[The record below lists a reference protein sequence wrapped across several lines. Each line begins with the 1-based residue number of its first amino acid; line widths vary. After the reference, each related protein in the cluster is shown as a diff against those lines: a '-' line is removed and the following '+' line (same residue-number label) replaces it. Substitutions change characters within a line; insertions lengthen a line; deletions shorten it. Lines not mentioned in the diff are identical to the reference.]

1 MKKAPVVSGFS
12 KFLRGLVITGL
23 GLLLP
28 VQLALLWLASLD
40 APVQLP
46 SSLTES
52 LTNRLAEQG
61 LRLQA
66 RQFWVLPDQSLAA
79 DDVSLEVIGLTG
91 EVFTADRIEVG
102 VSLPELLAGR
112 VSPTRVRL
120 RGGKLWCP
128 AAVSRLGQSRLLIE
142 DIRLEARREGRW
154 LMVPS
159 LLARSGKFIASFHGE
174 LPSALLQRDAATG
187 ETPATGGIPE
197 QAAKLLR
204 QIEETLLIAERS
216 GGASINLAAHGNAEG
231 GATLQGHAV
240 LGNDWSQEG
249 LGLIQAREMLAL
261 GELKLN
267 ARGALLAWQAR
278 VTAKHLSFRD
288 IQAGQLTLQ
297 LTGAGSLV
305 ETQGHLSLD
314 EVSVA
319 QFSGLSLRTK
329 LARTLS
335 PTGQASLRA
344 RFDAATTTSSVQGL
358 AIWTPAA
365 KATEL
370 DGFSIQIPE
379 GQITA
384 GELRRAVPA
393 LDTALAPLVGGITG
407 VLNLADIHAQRT
419 QSGWQVDGEV
429 SFSGLDVLGLSPHA
443 VSPAQDLPF
452 STKFSFV
459 PERTPYALLLRDSHL
474 ASVVGEA
481 DCSLDPGGPFA
492 LRLRGALQPSALDRL
507 LGDWWINLWKLFA
520 AKQRPYAT
528 IDVHSHWGDQQSE
541 VRGRVLLQ
549 DFTFLQAP
557 FRSVEILVDAD
568 AKGTKIGLHRL
579 SGGGKD
585 DGFLDGSVV
594 WDWSKKDSGAGPFIQ
609 LRGNLQ
615 PWVAARCVS
624 ADLGEALRGLRLPPD
639 HELSLDIQPK
649 GLELD
654 VKAHVTCEGVFSAWG
669 IESRGLTLDVLSQ
682 PRDLQIKAVLALA
695 DGQATLGI
703 QGDPLKEALVSLVLK
718 GCDPKKVAKL
728 VEQFNPPQ
736 PTAAAATQ
744 PTPPKPTPPSAPGKL
759 DLNFVGSIN
768 LQEPR
773 LLKGRG
779 DFDLFE
785 PELKRV
791 RLLGGISTFLE
802 AIGIKATSYDLTQAT
817 GQFGCVGGRAYFPDL
832 VIKGPDARLT
842 LAGEIDLQAST
853 LEFEG
858 DFSLP
863 KKSGFNPLEI
873 LNVNRAF
880 LSLTRVRLKGP
891 LADPEVSALPKLSDI
906 LNPKKDSTL
915 GKIPPSL
922 LE

>member
-1 MKKAPVVSGFS
+1 MKKAPAVSGFR

-23 GLLLP
+23 SLLLP

-40 APVQLP
+40 GPVQLP
-46 SSLTES
+46 STLTES
-52 LTNRLAEQG
+52 LTKRLAEQG

-91 EVFTADRIEVG
+91 EIFTAARIEVG

-128 AAVSRLGQSRLLIE
+128 ASVSRLGQSRLLIE

-154 LMVPS
+154 LMVSS
-159 LLARSGKFIASFHGE
+159 LLARSGKFIASIHGE
-174 LPSALLQRDAATG
+174 LPSALLQRDAASDG
-187 ETPATGGIPE
+187 KPAAGGIPE
-197 QAAKLLR
+197 QAAQLLR

-216 GGASINLAAHGNAEG
+216 GGASINLAASGNAEG
-231 GATLQGHAV
+231 GADLRGHAL

-249 LGLIQAREMLAL
+249 LGLIQAREMLAR

-267 ARGALLAWQAR
+267 ARGALLTWQAR
-278 VTAKHLSFRD
+278 ITAKHLSFRN
-288 IQAGQLTLQ
+288 IQAGQLALQ

-319 QFSGLSLRTK
+319 QFTGLSLRTK
-329 LARTLS
+329 LVRALS
-335 PTGQASLRA
+335 PTGQASLHA
-344 RFDAATTTSSVQGL
+344 RFDAATTGSSVHGL

-365 KATEL
+365 KATEP
-370 DGFSIQIPE
+370 DGFSLRIPE

-384 GELRRAVPA
+384 VDLRRAVPA
-393 LDTALAPLVGGITG
+393 LDTALAPLAGEITG

-419 QSGWQVDGEV
+419 PSSWQVDGEV
-429 SFSGLDVLGLSPHA
+429 SFSGLDVLGLSPRA
-443 VSPAQDLPF
+443 VSPARDLPF

-459 PERTPYALLLRDSHL
+459 PDRMPFALLLRDSHL
-474 ASVVGEA
+474 ASVAGEA

-492 LRLRGALQPSALDRL
+492 LRLRGELQPSALDRL
-507 LGDWWINLWKLFA
+507 LGDWWINLWKLCV

-528 IDVHSHWGDQQSE
+528 IEVHSHWGDQQSE

-549 DFTFLQAP
+549 DFTLMQSP

-579 SGGGKD
+579 SGVGKD
-585 DGFLDGSVV
+585 DGFLDGTMT
-594 WDWSKKDSGAGPFIQ
+594 WDWTKKDSVAGPFIRA
-609 LRGNLQ
+609 RGNLQ
-615 PWVAARCVS
+615 PWVAARCAGV
-624 ADLGEALRGLRLPPD
+624 DLGEAMRGLRLPAD
-639 HELSLDIQPK
+639 QELTLDIQPN

-654 VKAHVTCEGVFSAWG
+654 IKARVTCAGTFSAWG

-695 DGQATLGI
+695 DGQATLGM
-703 QGDPLKEALVSLVLK
+703 QGDPLKDSQVSLILK

-728 VEQFNPPQ
+728 MEQINPPK
-736 PTAAAATQ
+736 PTAEATVQ
-744 PTPPKPTPPSAPGKL
+744 PTPPKTTAPSAPGKL
-759 DLNFVGSIN
+759 DLKFVGSIN

-779 DFDLFE
+779 DFDLVD

-791 RLLGGISTFLE
+791 RLLGGVSTFLE
-802 AIGIKATSYDLTQAT
+802 AFGVKSTSYDLTQAT
-817 GQFGCVGGRAYFPDL
+817 GQFGCLGGRAYFPDL

-842 LAGEIDLQAST
+842 MAGEIDLQAST

-863 KKSGFNPLEI
+863 KKGGFNPLDI
-873 LNVNRAF
+873 LNINRAF

>member
-1 MKKAPVVSGFS
+1 MNTAPAVSAFR
-12 KFLRGLVITGL
+12 KFLRGLVYTGL

-46 SSLTES
+46 SSLTAT
-52 LTNRLAEQG
+52 LTDRLAQQG

-66 RQFWVLPDQSLAA
+66 RHFWVLPDQSLAA
-79 DDVSLEVIGLTG
+79 DDVTLEIVGLTG
-91 EVFTADRIEVG
+91 EVFTATRVEVG

-112 VSPTRVRL
+112 VSPTRIRL

-128 AAVSRLGQSRLLIE
+128 ASVSRLGQSRLLIE

-159 LLARSGKFIASFHGE
+159 LLARSGKFVAAFHGE
-174 LPSALLQRDAATG
+174 LPSAVLQRDTAGG
-187 ETPATGGIPE
+187 EDPDGASTPERT
-197 QAAKLLR
+197 AKFLR
-204 QIEETLLIAERS
+204 QIEETLLVAERS
-216 GGASINLAAHGNAEG
+216 GGASLNLEARGDADG
-231 GATLQGHAV
+231 GARLRGHAV

-249 LGLIQAREMLAL
+249 LGLIQARELLAL
-261 GELKLN
+261 GELKID

-278 VTAKHLSFRD
+278 ITGKQLSFRD
-288 IQAGQLTLQ
+288 IQGGQLTLQ
-297 LTGAGSLV
+297 LDGSGNLV

-314 EVSVA
+314 AVTVG
-319 QFSGLSLRTK
+319 QFSGLSLRSK
-329 LARTLS
+329 LSRTLS

-344 RFDAATTTSSVQGL
+344 RFDAATATSTVHGL
-358 AIWTPAA
+358 AIWTPATTT
-365 KATEL
+365 TEL
-370 DGFSIQIPE
+370 DGFSLRIPE
-379 GQITA
+379 GQVA
-384 GELRRAVPA
+384 AADLHRAVPEIA
-393 LDTALAPLVGGITG
+393 TALAPLAGDLTG
-407 VLNLADIHAQRT
+407 VLNLSDIHAQRT
-419 QSGWQVDGEV
+419 PAGWQVDGEV
-429 SFSGLDVLGLSPHA
+429 SFSGLDVLGLSPRA
-443 VSPAQDLPF
+443 VAPTRNLPF
-452 STKFSFV
+452 STKFSFA
-459 PERTPYALLLRDSHL
+459 PERTPYALLLRDTRL

-492 LRLRGALQPSALDRL
+492 LRLRGELQPAALDRL
-507 LGDWWINLWKLFA
+507 LGDWWINLWKLCV

-528 IDVHSHWGDQQSE
+528 IEVHSHWGDHQSE

-549 DFTFLQAP
+549 DFTLMQSP

-568 AKGTKIGLHRL
+568 AKGTQIGLHRL
-579 SGGGKD
+579 SGVGKD
-585 DGFLDGSVV
+585 DGFLDGTMT
-594 WDWSKKDSGAGPFIQ
+594 WDWTKKDSVAGPFIQ

-624 ADLGEALRGLRLPPD
+624 ADLGEAMRGLRLPAD
-639 HELSLDIQPK
+639 HELRLDIQPR

-654 VKAHVTCEGVFSAWG
+654 VKARVICEGAFTAWG
-669 IESRGLTLDVLSQ
+669 IESRGLTLDVSSQ
-682 PRDLQIKAVLALA
+682 TQDLQISAVLALA
-695 DGQATLGI
+695 NGQATLGI
-703 QGDPLKEALVSLVLK
+703 RGDPLKDSQVSLVLK
-718 GCDPKKVAKL
+718 GCDPKKVAKI
-728 VEQFNPPQ
+728 VEQFNPPK
-736 PTAAAATQ
+736 PATAAATQ
-744 PTPPKPTPPSAPGKL
+744 PTPPKPSAPSAPGKL
-759 DLNFVGSIN
+759 DLKFVGSIN

-773 LLKGRG
+773 LLKGLG
-779 DFDLFE
+779 DFDLVD

-791 RLLGGISTFLE
+791 RLLGGVSNFLE
-802 AIGIKATSYDLTQAT
+802 AIGIKATSYDLTQAS
-817 GQFGCVGGRAYFPDL
+817 GQFGCLGGRAYFPDL

-863 KKSGFNPLEI
+863 KKGGFNPLEI
-873 LNVNRAF
+873 LNINRAF
-880 LSLTRVRLKGP
+880 LSLARVRLKGP

>member
-1 MKKAPVVSGFS
+1 MKKAPAVSGFR

-23 GLLLP
+23 SLLLP

-40 APVQLP
+40 GPVQLP
-46 SSLTES
+46 STLTES
-52 LTNRLAEQG
+52 LTKRLAEQG

-91 EVFTADRIEVG
+91 EIFTATRIEVG

-128 AAVSRLGQSRLLIE
+128 ASVSRLGQSRLLIE

-154 LMVPS
+154 LMVSS
-159 LLARSGKFIASFHGE
+159 LLARSGKFIASIHGE
-174 LPSALLQRDAATG
+174 LPSALLQRGAASDA
-187 ETPATGGIPE
+187 TPAAGGIPE

-204 QIEETLLIAERS
+204 QIEETLLLAERS
-216 GGASINLAAHGNAEG
+216 GGASINLAARGNAEG
-231 GATLQGHAV
+231 GADLRGHAV

-249 LGLIQAREMLAL
+249 LGLIQAREMLAR

-267 ARGALLAWQAR
+267 SRGGLLAWQTR
-278 VTAKHLSFRD
+278 ITAKNLSFRD

-319 QFSGLSLRTK
+319 QFTGLSLRTK
-329 LARTLS
+329 LAQTLS

-344 RFDAATTTSSVQGL
+344 RFDAATTTSSVHGL

-365 KATEL
+365 KATEP
-370 DGFSIQIPE
+370 DGFSLRIPE

-384 GELRRAVPA
+384 VDLRRAVPA
-393 LDTALAPLVGGITG
+393 LDTALAPLAGEITG

-419 QSGWQVDGEV
+419 PSSWQVDGEV
-429 SFSGLDVLGLSPHA
+429 SFSGLDVLGLSPRA
-443 VSPAQDLPF
+443 VSPARDLPF

-474 ASVVGEA
+474 ASVAGEA

-492 LRLRGALQPSALDRL
+492 LRLRGELQPSALDRL
-507 LGDWWINLWKLFA
+507 LGDWWINLWKLCV

-528 IDVHSHWGDQQSE
+528 IEVNSHWGDQQSE

-549 DFTFLQAP
+549 DFTLMQSP

-579 SGGGKD
+579 SGVGKD
-585 DGFLDGSVV
+585 DGFLDGTMT
-594 WDWSKKDSGAGPFIQ
+594 WDWTKKASVAGPFIHA
-609 LRGNLQ
+609 RGNLQ
-615 PWVAARCVS
+615 PWVAARCAGV
-624 ADLGEALRGLRLPPD
+624 DLGEAMRGLRLPAD
-639 HELSLDIQPK
+639 QELTLDIQPN
-649 GLELD
+649 GVELD
-654 VKAHVTCEGVFSAWG
+654 IKARVTCEGTFSAWG

-682 PRDLQIKAVLALA
+682 PRNLQIKAGLALA
-695 DGQATLGI
+695 DGQATLGM
-703 QGDPLKEALVSLVLK
+703 QGDPLKDSQVSLVLK

-728 VEQFNPPQ
+728 MEQFNPPK
-736 PTAAAATQ
+736 PATAAATQ
-744 PTPPKPTPPSAPGKL
+744 PTPPKPSAPSAPGKL
-759 DLNFVGSIN
+759 DLKFVGSIN

-773 LLKGRG
+773 LLKGLG
-779 DFDLFE
+779 DFDLVD

-791 RLLGGISTFLE
+791 QLLGGVSIFLE
-802 AIGIKATSYDLTQAT
+802 AFGIKSTSYDLTQAT

-863 KKSGFNPLEI
+863 KKGGFNPLDI
-873 LNVNRAF
+873 LNINRAF
-880 LSLTRVRLKGP
+880 LSLARVRLKGP
-891 LADPEVSALPKLSDI
+891 LADPEASALPKLSDI

>member
-1 MKKAPVVSGFS
+1 MKKAPTVSGFR

-23 GLLLP
+23 SLLLP

-40 APVQLP
+40 APVKLP

-112 VSPTRVRL
+112 VSATRVRL

-128 AAVSRLGQSRLLIE
+128 ASVSRLGQSRLLIE

-159 LLARSGKFIASFHGE
+159 LLARSGKFVASFYGE

-187 ETPATGGIPE
+187 ETPAPGGIPE

-216 GGASINLAAHGNAEG
+216 GGASINVAAQGNAEG
-231 GATLQGHAV
+231 GANLRGHAL

-249 LGLIQAREMLAL
+249 LGLIQMREMLAR

-267 ARGALLAWQAR
+267 ARGALLTWQAR
-278 VTAKHLSFRD
+278 ITAKHLSFRD

-297 LTGAGSLV
+297 LTGADSLV
-305 ETQGHLSLD
+305 ETQGHLSLA

-319 QFSGLSLRTK
+319 QFSGLSLQTK
-329 LARTLS
+329 LVRTLS

-344 RFDAATTTSSVQGL
+344 RFDVATTTSSVHGL
-358 AIWTPAA
+358 ASWTPAA
-365 KATEL
+365 KATEP
-370 DGFSIQIPE
+370 DGFFIQIPE

-384 GELRRAVPA
+384 VDLHRAVPA
-393 LDTALAPLVGGITG
+393 LDTTLAPLVGKITG
-407 VLNLADIHAQRT
+407 VLNLADIHAQRAP
-419 QSGWQVDGEV
+419 SGWQVDGEV
-429 SFSGLDVLGLSPHA
+429 SFSGLDVLGLSPRA
-443 VSPAQDLPF
+443 VSPARDLPF

-459 PERTPYALLLRDSHL
+459 PERRPYALLLRDSHL
-474 ASVVGEA
+474 ASIVGEA
-481 DCSLDPGGPFA
+481 DCSLDLGGPFA
-492 LRLRGALQPSALDRL
+492 LRLRGELQPSALDRL
-507 LGDWWINLWKLFA
+507 LGDWWINLWKLFVA
-520 AKQRPYAT
+520 QQRPYTT
-528 IDVHSHWGDQQSE
+528 IDVKSHWGDQKSE

-549 DFTFLQAP
+549 DFTFMQAP

-579 SGGGKD
+579 RGVGKD
-585 DGFLDGSVV
+585 DGFLDGSAV
-594 WDWSKKDSGAGPFIQ
+594 WDWSKQASVAGPFIHA
-609 LRGNLQ
+609 RGNLQ
-615 PWVAARCVS
+615 PWVLARCAGVG
-624 ADLGEALRGLRLPPD
+624 LGEAMRGLRLPA
-639 HELSLDIQPK
+639 EQQLTLDIQPN

-654 VKAHVTCEGVFSAWG
+654 IKARVTCEGAFSAWG

-703 QGDPLKEALVSLVLK
+703 QGDPLKESQVSLVLK

-728 VEQFNPPQ
+728 VEQFNPPK

-744 PTPPKPTPPSAPGKL
+744 PTTAKPSTPSAPGQL
-759 DLNFVGSIN
+759 DLKFVGSIN

-779 DFDLFE
+779 DFDLVD

-791 RLLGGISTFLE
+791 QLLGGVSIFLE
-802 AIGIKATSYDLTQAT
+802 AFGIKSTSYDLTQAT

-863 KKSGFNPLEI
+863 KKGGFNPLEI
-873 LNVNRAF
+873 LNINRAF

-906 LNPKKDSTL
+906 LKPKMDSTL

>member
-1 MKKAPVVSGFS
+1 MKKAPVVSGFR

-744 PTPPKPTPPSAPGKL
+744 PTPPKPTAPSAPGKL

-873 LNVNRAF
+873 LNINRAF

>member
-1 MKKAPVVSGFS
+1 MNTAPAVSAFR
-12 KFLRGLVITGL
+12 KFLRGLVYTGL

-46 SSLTES
+46 SSLTAT
-52 LTNRLAEQG
+52 LTDRLAQQG

-66 RQFWVLPDQSLAA
+66 RHFWVLPDQSLAA
-79 DDVSLEVIGLTG
+79 DDVTLEIVGLTG
-91 EVFTADRIEVG
+91 EVFTATRVEVG

-112 VSPTRVRL
+112 VSPTRIRL

-128 AAVSRLGQSRLLIE
+128 ASVSRLGQSRLLIE

-159 LLARSGKFIASFHGE
+159 LLARSGKFVAAFHGE
-174 LPSALLQRDAATG
+174 LPSAVLQRDTAGG
-187 ETPATGGIPE
+187 EDPDGASTPERT
-197 QAAKLLR
+197 AKFLR
-204 QIEETLLIAERS
+204 QIEETLLVAERS
-216 GGASINLAAHGNAEG
+216 GGASLNLEARGDADG
-231 GATLQGHAV
+231 GARLRGHAV

-249 LGLIQAREMLAL
+249 LGLIQARELLAL
-261 GELKLN
+261 GELKID

-278 VTAKHLSFRD
+278 ITGKQLSFRD
-288 IQAGQLTLQ
+288 IQGGQLTLQ
-297 LTGAGSLV
+297 LDGSGNLV

-314 EVSVA
+314 AVTVG
-319 QFSGLSLRTK
+319 QFSGLSLRSK
-329 LARTLS
+329 LSRTLS

-344 RFDAATTTSSVQGL
+344 RFDAATATSTVHGL
-358 AIWTPAA
+358 AIRTPATTT
-365 KATEL
+365 TEL
-370 DGFSIQIPE
+370 DGFSLRIPE
-379 GQITA
+379 GQVA
-384 GELRRAVPA
+384 AADLHRAVPA
-393 LDTALAPLVGGITG
+393 IATALAPLAGDLTG
-407 VLNLADIHAQRT
+407 VLNLSDIHAQRT
-419 QSGWQVDGEV
+419 PAGWQVDGEV
-429 SFSGLDVLGLSPHA
+429 SFSGLDVLGLSPRA
-443 VSPAQDLPF
+443 VSPARDLPF

-474 ASVVGEA
+474 ASVAGEA

-492 LRLRGALQPSALDRL
+492 LRLRGELQPSALDRL
-507 LGDWWINLWKLFA
+507 LGDWWINLWKLCV

-528 IDVHSHWGDQQSE
+528 IEVHSHWGDHQSE

-549 DFTFLQAP
+549 DFTLMQSP

-568 AKGTKIGLHRL
+568 AKGTQIGLHRL
-579 SGGGKD
+579 SGVGKD
-585 DGFLDGSVV
+585 DGFLDGTMT
-594 WDWSKKDSGAGPFIQ
+594 WDWTKKDSVAGPFIQ

-624 ADLGEALRGLRLPPD
+624 ADLGEAMRGLRLPAD
-639 HELSLDIQPK
+639 HELRLDIQPR

-654 VKAHVTCEGVFSAWG
+654 VKARVICEGAFTAWG
-669 IESRGLTLDVLSQ
+669 IESRGLTLDVSSRTQ
-682 PRDLQIKAVLALA
+682 DLQISAVLALA
-695 DGQATLGI
+695 NGQATLGI
-703 QGDPLKEALVSLVLK
+703 RGDPLKDSQVSLVLK
-718 GCDPKKVAKL
+718 GCDPKKVAKI
-728 VEQFNPPQ
+728 VEQFNPPK
-736 PTAAAATQ
+736 PATAAATQ
-744 PTPPKPTPPSAPGKL
+744 PTPPKPSAPSAPGKL
-759 DLNFVGSIN
+759 DLKFVGSIN

-773 LLKGRG
+773 LLKGLG
-779 DFDLFE
+779 DFDLVD

-791 RLLGGISTFLE
+791 RLLGGVSNFLE
-802 AIGIKATSYDLTQAT
+802 AIGIKATSYDLTQAS
-817 GQFGCVGGRAYFPDL
+817 GQFGCLGGRAYFPDL

-863 KKSGFNPLEI
+863 KKGGFNPLEI
-873 LNVNRAF
+873 LNINRAF
-880 LSLTRVRLKGP
+880 LSLARVRLKGP

-906 LNPKKDSTL
+906 LNPQKDSTL

>member
-1 MKKAPVVSGFS
+1 MKKAPAVSGFR

-23 GLLLP
+23 SLLLP

-40 APVQLP
+40 GPVQLP
-46 SSLTES
+46 STLTES
-52 LTNRLAEQG
+52 LTKRLAEQG

-91 EVFTADRIEVG
+91 EIFTATRIEVG

-128 AAVSRLGQSRLLIE
+128 ASVSRLGQSRLLIE

-154 LMVPS
+154 LMVSS
-159 LLARSGKFIASFHGE
+159 LLARSGKFIASIHGE
-174 LPSALLQRDAATG
+174 LPSALLQRDAASDG
-187 ETPATGGIPE
+187 TPAAGGIPE

-216 GGASINLAAHGNAEG
+216 GGASINLAASGNAEG
-231 GATLQGHAV
+231 GADLRGHAV

-267 ARGALLAWQAR
+267 ARGALLAWQTR
-278 VTAKHLSFRD
+278 ITAKNLSFRD
-288 IQAGQLTLQ
+288 IRAGQLTLQ
-297 LTGAGSLV
+297 LTGASSLV

-319 QFSGLSLRTK
+319 QFTGLSLRTK
-329 LARTLS
+329 LVRALS
-335 PTGQASLRA
+335 PTGQASLHA
-344 RFDAATTTSSVQGL
+344 RFDAATTGSSVHGL

-365 KATEL
+365 KATEP
-370 DGFSIQIPE
+370 DGFSLRIPE

-384 GELRRAVPA
+384 VDLRRAVPA
-393 LDTALAPLVGGITG
+393 LDTALAPLAGEITG

-419 QSGWQVDGEV
+419 PSSWQVDGEV
-429 SFSGLDVLGLSPHA
+429 SFSGLDVLGLSPRA
-443 VSPAQDLPF
+443 VSPARDLPF

-459 PERTPYALLLRDSHL
+459 PDRTPYALLLRDSHL
-474 ASVVGEA
+474 ASVAGEA

-492 LRLRGALQPSALDRL
+492 LRLRGELQPSALDRL
-507 LGDWWINLWKLFA
+507 LGDWWINLWKLCVA
-520 AKQRPYAT
+520 NQRPYAT
-528 IDVHSHWGDQQSE
+528 IEVHSHWGDQKSE

-549 DFTFLQAP
+549 DFTLMQSP

-579 SGGGKD
+579 SGVGKD
-585 DGFLDGSVV
+585 DGFLDGTMT
-594 WDWSKKDSGAGPFIQ
+594 WDWTKKDSVAGPFIQ
-609 LRGNLQ
+609 ARGNLQ
-615 PWVAARCVS
+615 PWVAARCAG
-624 ADLGEALRGLRLPPD
+624 ADLGEAMRGLRLPAD
-639 HELSLDIQPK
+639 QELTLDIQPN

-654 VKAHVTCEGVFSAWG
+654 IKARVTCAGTFSAWG

-695 DGQATLGI
+695 DGQATLGM
-703 QGDPLKEALVSLVLK
+703 QGDPLKDSQVSLVLK

-728 VEQFNPPQ
+728 MEQINPPK
-736 PTAAAATQ
+736 PTAEATTQ
-744 PTPPKPTPPSAPGKL
+744 PTPPKTTAPSTPGKL
-759 DLNFVGSIN
+759 DLQFAGSIN

-779 DFDLFE
+779 DFDLVD

-791 RLLGGISTFLE
+791 RLLGGVSTFLE
-802 AIGIKATSYDLTQAT
+802 AFGVKSTSYDLTQAT
-817 GQFGCVGGRAYFPDL
+817 GQFGCLGGRAYFPDL

-842 LAGEIDLQAST
+842 MTGEIDLQAST

-863 KKSGFNPLEI
+863 KKGGFNPLDI
-873 LNVNRAF
+873 LNINRAF

-906 LNPKKDSTL
+906 LNLNKDSTL